1 MRDVEAALK
10 GYLWNR
16 GNNAEAWMYRALA
29 MAIQMN
35 QGSPADV
42 KIVAELRGRSR
53 PEVAQPQ

>member
-1 MRDVEAALK
+1 MRDVEAALQ

-16 GNNAEAWMYRALA
+16 GSNAEAWMYRALA
-29 MAIQMN
+29 MAIEMN

-42 KIVAELRGRSR
+42 KICPELRGRPR